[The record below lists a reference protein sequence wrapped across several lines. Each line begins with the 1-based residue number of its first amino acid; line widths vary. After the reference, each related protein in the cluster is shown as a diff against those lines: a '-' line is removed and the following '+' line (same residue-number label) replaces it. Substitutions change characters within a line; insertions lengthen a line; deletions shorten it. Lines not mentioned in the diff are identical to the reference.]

1 MSKLNCF
8 FDYDGRYFIIEMW
21 LKISASTIMP
31 AVNITIVSITLISFT
46 GYFTVG
52 DASPCF
58 PSNILYCLLFNS

>member
-31 AVNITIVSITLISFT
+31 AVNITIVSITLISF
-46 GYFTVG
+46 YRLFYCRRRF
-52 DASPCF
+52 SLF
-58 PSNILYCLLFNS
+58 PQ